1 MAYKPPSWMG
11 AGKKDD
17 KPTSANP
24 MSRFGSGPPKT
35 GNSANN
41 PMARFGTPGKPS
53 SPKKGP
59 RSAASP
65 VSAAAQAKAAKAQK
79 SADRY
84 AQVQRAANKAKRSVL
99 ARKGPQDLAGRTQR
113 DMDLK
118 RYRELQKGADS
129 WKARARGEGIRFGGD
144 KPAGVNPKSANG
156 NGGGSGSGSGSSGG
170 GGSSASSAVARATG
184 AQASPTTN
192 PTRPQA
198 PKAGTVLAK
207 AMKMK
212 DMGKGIAIS
221 PSELKSFMSTYAD
234 THGGAKLSREQ
245 AVMMA
250 RYIKNRGGKAAE
262 LYGLKARTLGP
273 NDSRAPG
280 TGIH

>member
-11 AGKKDD
+11 AGKKDKKAGNPMARFGND
-17 KPTSANP
+17 KPE
-24 MSRFGSGPPKT
+24 T
-35 GNSANN
+35 GNSSNN
-41 PMARFGTPGKPS
+41 PLARFGTPGKPS

-59 RSAASP
+59 TSPASP

-84 AQVQRAANKAKRSVL
+84 RDVQRAANKAKKSVL

-118 RYRELQKGADS
+118 RYRDLQKGADS

-144 KPAGVNPKSANG
+144 KPAGVRPK
-156 NGGGSGSGSGSSGG
+156 GGDKSSGG
-170 GGSSASSAVARATG
+170 SASAGSAVARATG
-184 AQASPTTN
+184 AQASSTTN

-207 AMKMK
+207 ARKMENSGRGVPITAK
-212 DMGKGIAIS
+212 
-221 PSELKSFMSTYAD
+221 ELSSFMDYYNK
-234 THGGAKLSREQ
+234 THKGTLSRSD
-245 AVMMA
+245 AVLMA
-250 RYIKNRGGKAAE
+250 RLLKKNSPKVAKK
-262 LYGLKARTLGP
+262 YGLNIATE
-273 NDSRAPG
+273 N
-280 TGIH
+280 